1 MRLILPVL
9 VLALAALASPGQ
21 TEPEWLGIRTDLER
35 LSHQSAAAEPFGGSS
50 QPDLSQDL
58 DMRAFCGMG
67 DEAFI
72 AQLISQDCGDDG
84 CAGRP
89 AMVKRTIETL
99 AAELDGLMTDA
110 RAGGELLFVPAD
122 SVFPR
127 RPPESGEEVL
137 YRAAADL
144 WLRNSTDAS
153 TGDPSQRD
161 RFFVSIRA
169 WCGLIER
176 NAAAAVSFTRLNGFP
191 KDDTSQ
197 GRRQVAA
204 IVYIAQHSAM
214 NYPALSALRMEAEK
228 TFRQAGLSPYYM
240 AQILDVERE
249 AYDGQQV
256 VGHLTSCNETR
267 AFFDPP
273 LVDVRA
279 ADEWRAATGL
289 PTSAAY
295 LETTSRRCR

>member
-35 LSHQSAAAEPFGGSS
+35 LSHQSAAAEPFAGSS

-127 RPPESGEEVL
+127 RPPESGEEVM

-153 TGDPSQRD
+153 TGDPSQR
-161 RFFVSIRA
+161 RRSRLLHSVKR
-169 WCGLIER
+169 LPER
-176 NAAAAVSFTRLNGFP
+176 RHLARPAASRSHCVHR
-191 KDDTSQ
+191 
-197 GRRQVAA
+197 
-204 IVYIAQHSAM
+204 
-214 NYPALSALRMEAEK
+214 SALRDE
-228 TFRQAGLSPYYM
+228 LSSLIGPPY
-240 AQILDVERE
+240 
-249 AYDGQQV
+249 G
-256 VGHLTSCNETR
+256 S
-267 AFFDPP
+267 
-273 LVDVRA
+273 
-279 ADEWRAATGL
+279 
-289 PTSAAY
+289 
-295 LETTSRRCR
+295 

>member
-21 TEPEWLGIRTDLER
+21 TEPEWLGIRSDLER
-35 LSHQSAAAEPFGGSS
+35 LSHQSEAAEPYAGSS
-50 QPDLSQDL
+50 QPDLNQDL
-58 DMRAFCGMG
+58 DMRAFCGM
-67 DEAFI
+67 DDQAFI

-84 CAGRP
+84 CANRP

-99 AAELDGLMTDA
+99 AAELDGLMTEA
-110 RAGGELLFVPAD
+110 RARGELLFVPAD
-122 SVFPR
+122 SIFPR
-127 RPPESGEEVL
+127 RSPESGEEL
-137 YRAAADL
+137 MYRAAADL
-144 WLRNSTDAS
+144 WLRTSTEAS
-153 TGDPSQRD
+153 TSDPGQRD
-161 RFFVSIRA
+161 RFFVGMRA
-169 WCGLIER
+169 WCRLIER

-191 KDDTSQ
+191 QDDSSQ

-214 NYPALSALRMEAEK
+214 NYAALSALRLEAEK
-228 TFRQAGLSPYYM
+228 TFRRAGLSPYYM
-240 AQILDVERE
+240 AQMLDVERE

-256 VGHLTSCNETR
+256 VGHLTSCDETR

-273 LVDVRA
+273 LVDVHA